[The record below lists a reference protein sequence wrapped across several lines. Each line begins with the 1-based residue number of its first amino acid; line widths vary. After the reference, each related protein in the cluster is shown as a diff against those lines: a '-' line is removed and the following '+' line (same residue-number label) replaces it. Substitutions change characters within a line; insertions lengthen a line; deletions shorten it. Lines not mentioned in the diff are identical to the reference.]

1 MERKN
6 IATLE
11 TELFKKDAVALNRLA
26 MYRKLSE
33 LYGVDL
39 AEEYLRQLEEHEIY
53 RHDETAVIGKPY
65 CASVTLY
72 PFLLHGNTSIGGTSD
87 APKNLAAFIGAFV
100 NLVFALASQFCGAVS
115 TPEWLSYMD
124 YFIRKEYGDD
134 YYLHADKTIDLSNR
148 GRSIDKVITDAFE
161 QVVYSLNQPAAARG
175 NQSVFL
181 NIAYF
186 DRPYFEGMFENFV
199 FPDGTAMQWASVNW
213 LQKRFMRWFNEERR
227 RKLLTFPVETV
238 NLLDDGHDY
247 VDLEWKDFVAEM
259 WSKGHSFFVYRSNSV
274 DSLASC
280 CRLRNELQGNTFSY
294 TLGAGGVSTGSKCV
308 ISINVNRLVQDAV
321 WDTPLRDVMDRM
333 EIQIEKIHKY
343 LIAFNE
349 ILKERLAAGLLPVYD
364 AGYIAL
370 DKQYLTIGV
379 NGLVEEAKALNIPVE
394 ADNPEYI
401 AYVDAVLSPI
411 YAANRTART
420 SELMFN
426 TEMVP
431 AEGLGVKNA
440 AWDKASKL
448 YVPRDCYNSYFFVVE
463 DPTVNVLD
471 KLRFHGKAFTRYLD
485 GGSACHINLDEHL
498 TKEQYL
504 LLLNAAIRTGC
515 NYLTFNVPNTLCNSC
530 GYISKHRLDACP
542 KCGSRDLDY
551 ATRII
556 GYLKLI
562 SRFAHDRQIEA
573 GKRHYSHG
581 LEEYHESEAES

>member
-11 TELFKKDAVALNRLA
+11 TELFKEDAVALNRLA

-53 RHDETAVIGKPY
+53 RHDETAVVGKPY

-87 APKNLAAFIGAFV
+87 APKNLASFTGAFV

-148 GRSIDKVITDAFE
+148 ERSIDKVITDAFE

-175 NQSVFL
+175 NQSVFW

-199 FPDGTAMQWASVNW
+199 FPDGTSMQWASVNW

-238 NLLDDGHDY
+238 NLLDNGYDY
-247 VDLEWKDFVAEM
+247 VDPEWKDFVAEM

-280 CRLRNELQGNTFSY
+280 CRLRNELQDNTFSY

-379 NGLVEEAKALNIPVE
+379 NGLVEGAEALNIPVE

-411 YAANRTART
+411 YAANRAART

-515 NYLTFNVPNTLCNSC
+515 NYLTFNVPNTLCNAC

-581 LEEYHESEAES
+581 LEEHHESEAES